1 MRLRYTFGW
10 TLQSLFLFFVSH
22 NFDFPSTDICINI
35 KYAQKY
41 IIVSWELPFLQYYSS
56 CLHFYYAIFTG
67 CLIKSHTHV
76 ACVSVFVWVCGDYF
90 FDFFNRNKTNNLKR
104 ICCGGELWSRL
115 DKPCEIAAFIF
126 HILFKNC
133 VCIL

>member
-10 TLQSLFLFFVSH
+10 TLQILFLFFVLH
-22 NFDFPSTDICINI
+22 DFDFPSTDICINI

-56 CLHFYYAIFTG
+56 CLLFYYAIFTG
-67 CLIKSHTHV
+67 CLITYTCCMCIRV
-76 ACVSVFVWVCGDYF
+76 CVSVRGLF

-104 ICCGGELWSRL
+104 ICSGGELWSRL
-115 DKPCEIAAFIF
+115 DKPCEIAAFLF

-133 VCIL
+133 VCIF

>member
-10 TLQSLFLFFVSH
+10 TLQILFLFFVLH
-22 NFDFPSTDICINI
+22 DFDFPSTDICINI

-56 CLHFYYAIFTG
+56 CLLFYYAIFTG
-67 CLIKSHTHV
+67 CLITHTCCMCIRV
-76 ACVSVFVWVCGDYF
+76 CVSVRGLF

-104 ICCGGELWSRL
+104 ICCSGELWSRL
-115 DKPCEIAAFIF
+115 DKPCEIAAFLF